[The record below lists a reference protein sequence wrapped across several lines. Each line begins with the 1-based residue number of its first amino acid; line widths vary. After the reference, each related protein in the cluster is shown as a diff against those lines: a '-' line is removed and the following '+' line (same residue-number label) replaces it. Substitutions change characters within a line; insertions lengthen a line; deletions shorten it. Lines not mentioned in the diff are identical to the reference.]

1 MSSMSKLLRE
11 LEGVEPKRVV
21 VMGNSGAGKSTLAA
35 RLAEQHQLA
44 HLDLDT
50 LAWLP
55 TQPPRR
61 APVADS
67 VTTLTAFTD
76 ANERWVIE
84 GCYADLLAPAAAR
97 STLLV
102 FLNPGVETCIA
113 HCRARPWEPHKYP
126 SKQAQDANLEMLIA
140 WVRAYET
147 RQDEFSLSSHRA
159 LFDSFAARKCELTR
173 APAEP

>member
-1 MSSMSKLLRE
+1 MTDPQARRIVIL
-11 LEGVEPKRVV
+11 
-21 VMGNSGAGKSTLAA
+21 GNSGAGKSTLAA
-35 RLAEQHQLA
+35 RLAQQHQLA

-55 TQPPRR
+55 TKPPER
-61 APVADS
+61 APLSDS
-67 VTTLTAFTD
+67 LAQLEHFAR
-76 ANERWVIE
+76 ANESWVIE
-84 GCYADLLAPAAAR
+84 GCYADLLAAAAAR

-102 FLNPGVETCIA
+102 FLNPGVDVCVT

-126 SKQAQDANLEMLIA
+126 SKKEQDANLELLLD

-159 LFDSFAARKCELTR
+159 LYDGFRGHKRELAAGDEL
-173 APAEP
+173 